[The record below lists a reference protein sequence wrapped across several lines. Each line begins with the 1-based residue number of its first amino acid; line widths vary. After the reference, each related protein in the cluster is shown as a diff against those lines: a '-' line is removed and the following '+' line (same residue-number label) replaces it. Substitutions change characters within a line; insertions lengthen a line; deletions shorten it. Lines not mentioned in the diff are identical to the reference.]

1 MDRRILV
8 INPNSDA
15 GCTAGIAT
23 AVAPFA
29 RPGVVFD
36 TISLP
41 GGPPAIVS
49 WDDWFGVAQPLE
61 RLVAGQDADAI
72 IIACV
77 SDPGIDLLRS
87 TTPRPVFGPLRCG
100 VAAAAARAD
109 RFGLIAFVDASRA
122 RQRRVLQA
130 MGMEARCAGIV
141 PLNLSMASL
150 LDPDAPRIGLRDA
163 ARALAGMGAEA
174 IVMGCAGMAAH
185 RAFLE
190 DACGLPVI
198 EPIQAAAA
206 QALAAVVPSQN

>member
-1 MDRRILV
+1 MFRRIIV

-15 GCTAGIAT
+15 GCTAGIAA

-36 TISLP
+36 TISLAD
-41 GGPPAIVS
+41 GPPAIVT
-49 WDDWFGVAQPLE
+49 WDDWFGVAQPLR
-61 RLVAGQDADAI
+61 RLMEGQEVDAI

-77 SDPGIDLLRS
+77 SDPAIDLLRS
-87 TTPRPVFGPLRCG
+87 TTSRPVFGPLRCG
-100 VAAAAARAD
+100 VAAALARAD

-130 MGMEARCAGIV
+130 MGVEARCAGIV
-141 PLNLSMASL
+141 PLNLSMAGL
-150 LDPDAPRIGLRDA
+150 LDPEAPRVGLRDA

-174 IVMGCAGMAAH
+174 IVLGCAGMAAH
-185 RAFLE
+185 RPFLE

-206 QALAAVVPSQN
+206 QALAAILP